1 MLVRNTIEEF
11 VIEAVQ
17 QQLDPLNQGNE
28 LYANELIVTT
38 LNLLPPLYACT
49 ERGWIQQRARIQSTM
64 LDQVTTAV
72 QLAKAQLKNNSPKFP
87 IPLTLHEIRRSEH
100 CLFHLR
106 RILDQPD
113 LTWKDLPAL
122 LEQKI
127 SASRTRNTFDP
138 MALQEPKV
146 VNPRYEEDIE
156 FYSYYI
162 AAPYSFV
169 NVLESTVIAET
180 HKRIK
185 QMGKSMTP
193 GIKIDDIACYVLNR
207 LPPQYVS
214 HILKFREKNEQPS
227 DELSREVHQ
236 GVIDSLMRLNSSPVR
251 AKSPLPLARFDLDFR
266 QVLPQVEEMIK
277 PAKPLSVGNLVD
289 QVEVALENPDRL
301 REKLNRLLIKVCDA
315 YGLDLEASGL
325 NVRLNKDGSIGFYSN
340 QDNTTWT
347 IAEQPH
353 LAAYISLINFPRLP
367 GLILTSPVLSSP
379 LRFSRKE
386 LFQELANNQEI
397 T

>member
-17 QQLDPLNQGNE
+17 QQLDPQDKGNE
-28 LYANELIVTT
+28 LYINELIVTT

-49 ERGWIQQRARIQSTM
+49 ERGWIQQRTRIQSTM
-64 LDQVTTAV
+64 LEQVSTAV

-106 RILDQPD
+106 RLLEQPD
-113 LTWKDLPAL
+113 LTWKDLPEL
-122 LEQKI
+122 LEKKI

-138 MALQEPKV
+138 MALQEPKII
-146 VNPRYEEDIE
+146 NPRYEEDIE

-162 AAPYSFV
+162 TASYSFV

-193 GIKIDDIACYVLNR
+193 GIKMDDIACYVLNR

-227 DELSREVHQ
+227 EELSKEVHQ
-236 GVIDSLMRLNSSPVR
+236 GVIDSLMRLNSSPAR
-251 AKSPLPLARFDLDFR
+251 AKSPLPLARFELDFR
-266 QVLPQVEEMIK
+266 QVMPKVEEILR
-277 PAKPLSVGNLVD
+277 PAKPLSVGNIVD
-289 QVEVALENPDRL
+289 QIEVALEDPDRVK
-301 REKLNRLLIKVCDA
+301 EKLSLLLIQVCEA
-315 YGLDLEASGL
+315 YGLNLETAGL
-325 NVRLNKDGSIGFYSN
+325 NVRLNKDGSIGFYSS
-340 QDNTTWT
+340 QDKTTWT

-353 LAAYISLINFPRLP
+353 LAAYICLINFPRLS

-386 LFQELANNQEI
+386 LFQELANSQEI

>member
-17 QQLDPLNQGNE
+17 QQLDPPDKGNE
-28 LYANELIVTT
+28 LFTNELIVTT

-49 ERGWIQQRARIQSTM
+49 ERGWIQQRTRIQNTM
-64 LDQVTTAV
+64 LEQVSTAV
-72 QLAKAQLKNNSPKFP
+72 QLAKAQLKNNIPKFP

-106 RILDQPD
+106 RLLEQPD
-113 LTWKDLPAL
+113 LTWKDLPEV
-122 LEQKI
+122 LERKI

-138 MALQEPKV
+138 MAIQEPKIIT
-146 VNPRYEEDIE
+146 PRYEEDIE

-162 AAPYSFV
+162 TAPYSFV

-193 GIKIDDIACYVLNR
+193 GIKMDDIACYVLNR

-227 DELSREVHQ
+227 EELSKEVHQ
-236 GVIDSLMRLNSSPVR
+236 GVIDSLMRLNSSPAR
-251 AKSPLPLARFDLDFR
+251 AKSPLPLARFELDFR
-266 QVLPQVEEMIK
+266 QVMPKVEEIIR
-277 PAKPLSVGNLVD
+277 PAKPLSVGNIVD
-289 QVEVALENPDRL
+289 QIEVVLEDPDRGK
-301 REKLNRLLIKVCDA
+301 EKLSQLLSQVCDV
-315 YGLDLEASGL
+315 YELSLETAGL
-325 NVRLNKDGSIGFYSN
+325 NVRLNKDGSIGFYSI
-340 QDNTTWT
+340 QDETTWT
-347 IAEQPH
+347 IAERPH

-367 GLILTSPVLSSP
+367 GLVLTSPVLSSP

-386 LFQELANNQEI
+386 LFQELANSQEV